1 MALVCCDAA
10 KYPVFLDQKKYHF
23 SIRGDNF
30 MKAIRGGLLAGF
42 LATVAVTMM
51 MMIKTATGQF
61 PELHVVRTISS
72 VIGTPDNL
80 VTAFGV
86 HIFIGTVIWG
96 IAYAM
101 IESRIPISSHSAKGA
116 LFGVFAWL
124 MMMMVFMPL
133 AGAGL
138 FASHR
143 GSMYVPLITLAY
155 HLVFGLVLGNVY
167 AWNIPSSKH
176 GLARSVKTGS

>member
-1 MALVCCDAA
+1 
-10 KYPVFLDQKKYHF
+10 
-23 SIRGDNF
+23 

-42 LATVAVTMM
+42 FATVAVSMM
-51 MMIKTATGQF
+51 MMIKTASGQF
-61 PELHVVRTISS
+61 PELHVVRTIGN

-96 IAYAM
+96 IAFAM
-101 IESRIPISSHSAKGA
+101 IESRIPVSSYAAKGA
-116 LFGVFAWL
+116 LFGLFAWL
-124 MMMMVFMPL
+124 LMMVVFMPL

-167 AWNIPSSKH
+167 AWNIPSSKRT
-176 GLARSVKTGS
+176 LERSVKTGA

>member
-1 MALVCCDAA
+1 M
-10 KYPVFLDQKKYHF
+10 
-23 SIRGDNF
+23 N
-30 MKAIRGGLLAGF
+30 AIRGGLLAGF
-42 LATVAVTMM
+42 FATVLVSMM

-61 PELHVVRTISS
+61 PELHVVRTISG
-72 VIGTPDNL
+72 VIGSPGNL
-80 VTAFGV
+80 VAGFGA

-116 LFGVFAWL
+116 LFGIVAWL
-124 MMMMVFMPL
+124 LMMIVFMPL

-138 FASHR
+138 FAVHR
-143 GSMYVPLITLAY
+143 GSMTVPLITLAY

-167 AWNIPSSKH
+167 AWNIPSPKRAP
-176 GLARSVKTGS
+176 GRDAKTSS